1 MELIKTFICSKVY
14 TMIEYRTKEERLFGS
29 TKDDAEIKELYDL
42 TGT

>member
-14 TMIEYRTKEERLFGS
+14 TMIEYRTKEERLFRS
-29 TKDDAEIKELYDL
+29 TKDDHEIKELYDL